1 MYVHGQNTI
10 LLGGSMLTKL
20 KALFELFK
28 AGKRVGN
35 PATWK
40 KRQIGV
46 DAVHGLLWAGATVYC
61 VVTGT
66 ELPVTGEALDGISAA
81 VVTAVP
87 AVIELY
93 NILSTIV
100 TTNKVGLPAKSD
112 SNNVNP

>member
-1 MYVHGQNTI
+1 MFSKI
-10 LLGGSMLTKL
+10 
-20 KALFELFK
+20 KAFWSLFK

-46 DAVHGLLWAGATVYC
+46 DAIHGLLWAGMTAWAAT
-61 VVTGT
+61 TGQ
-66 ELPVTGEALDGISAA
+66 ELPVTGEALDGMSLA

-93 NILSTIV
+93 NIVSTVI
-100 TTNKVGLPAKSD
+100 TTNKVGLPDKRKTD
-112 SNNVNP
+112 QP